1 MPRKSGKFKHWWIFV
16 LIMMGVMTLT
26 VFASSIV
33 RGQRPSPLPQDP
45 DIQVYFNHNLAQGAD
60 YQDPYRHINRPGDNL
75 EKIIIDTINQAQS
88 NVDVAV
94 QELRL
99 PLIAQALVTKQESGV
114 KVRVILENSYN
125 FTVAE
130 LVEKIQAKAKTSDQD
145 GDRAED
151 YIAFID
157 QNQDGITQTE
167 SNQRDAVQIL
177 RNGNIPVIDD
187 TEDGSK
193 GTGLMHHKFV
203 IVDGKTL
210 IVTSA
215 NFTLSDQHGDY
226 TKPETRGNANN
237 LLIIQSPELAQIFTE
252 EFNLMWG
259 DGVGG
264 QKDSLFGTKKPQRLA
279 KTLTI
284 GNSQITVKF
293 SPDKKIIPWEQTS
306 NGLIAQTL
314 QRSQQQI
321 HLLLFV
327 FSEQSISN
335 ILEER
340 HQRGT
345 DIKVLIDPGFAF
357 RNYSEGLDLL
367 GVNLKTNCQEEANNR
382 PWSNPIETVGI
393 PTLPKGDKL
402 HDKLG
407 IVDDRWVITGS
418 HNWSNGANYL
428 NDETLLVLENP
439 QINAHYQREFSN
451 LYQAAQLGLPSRI
464 KKAIAEQE
472 KECSGSAPTPHI
484 SSTTDPVSQPS
495 TGLINLN
502 TASQTELESLPGIG
516 AKLASRIILARQQQP
531 FTALADLKRV
541 EGIKESTLHK
551 LESKVTW

>member
-99 PLIAQALVTKQESGV
+99 PLIAQALVKKQESGV
-114 KVRVILENSYN
+114 KVRVILENTYN

-157 QNQDGITQTE
+157 QNQDGITPAE
-167 SNQRDAVQIL
+167 SDQRDAVQIL

-226 TKPETRGNANN
+226 TKPETRGNTNN
-237 LLIIQSPELAQIFTE
+237 LLVIQSPELAQIFTE

-321 HLLLFV
+321 YLLLFV

-340 HQRGT
+340 HQKGT
-345 DIKVLIDPGFAF
+345 EIKVLIDPGFAF

-367 GVNLKTNCQEEANNR
+367 GVNLKTNCQEEAHNR

-407 IVDDRWVITGS
+407 LVDDRWVITGS

-502 TASQTELESLPGIG
+502 TASQSELESLPGIG

-531 FTALADLKRV
+531 FTSLEDLKRV

-551 LESKVTW
+551 LEGQVTW

>member
-1 MPRKSGKFKHWWIFV
+1 
-16 LIMMGVMTLT
+16 MTLT

-33 RGQRPSPLPQDP
+33 RSQRPSPLPQDP
-45 DIQVYFNHNLAQGAD
+45 NIQVYFNHNLAQGAD
-60 YQDPYRHINRPGDNL
+60 YQDPYRHINRPGDNF

-88 NVDVAV
+88 SVDVAV

-99 PLIAQALVTKQESGV
+99 PLIAQALVKKQQSGV

-125 FTVAE
+125 STVAE
-130 LVEKIQAKAKTSDQD
+130 LVQKTQTKTSDQE

-157 QNQDGITQTE
+157 QNQDGITQAE

-177 RNGNIPVIDD
+177 RNANIPVIDD

-226 TKPETRGNANN
+226 TKPETRGNTNN
-237 LLIIQSPELAQIFTE
+237 LLVIQSPELAQVFTE

-264 QKDSLFGTKKPQRLA
+264 QKDSLFGSKKPRRLA

-284 GNSQITVKF
+284 GNTQVTVKF
-293 SPDKKIIPWEQTS
+293 SPDRKIIPWEKTS

-314 QRSQQQI
+314 KRSQQQI
-321 HLLLFV
+321 YLLLFV

-335 ILEER
+335 ALEER
-340 HQRGT
+340 HQQGT

-367 GVNLKTNCQEEANNR
+367 GVSLKTNCQEEANNR
-382 PWSNPIETVGI
+382 PWSSPIETVGI
-393 PTLPKGDKL
+393 PNLPKGDKL

-407 IVDDRWVITGS
+407 IVDNRWVITGS

-439 QINAHYQREFSN
+439 LINAHYQREFTN
-451 LYQAAQLGLPSRI
+451 LYQSAQLGLPSRI
-464 KKAIAEQE
+464 RKAIAEQE
-472 KECSGSAPTPHI
+472 KECSGSAPIPHL
-484 SSTTDPVSQPS
+484 SSTTDPVSPPS
-495 TGLINLN
+495 TSLINLN

-516 AKLASRIILARQQQP
+516 AKLASRIILARQQQS
-531 FTALADLKRV
+531 FTALEDLKRV
-541 EGIKESTLHK
+541 EGIKESTLNK
-551 LESKVTW
+551 LQGKVTW

>member
-1 MPRKSGKFKHWWIFV
+1 MPRKAGKFKHWWILV
-16 LIMMGVMTLT
+16 LLMMGVMTLT

-33 RGQRPSPLPQDP
+33 RSQRPRPLLQDP

-60 YQDPYRHINRPGDNL
+60 YQDPYRHINRPGDNF

-88 NVDVAV
+88 SVDVAV

-99 PLIAQALVTKQESGV
+99 PLIAQALVKKQESGV

-130 LVEKIQAKAKTSDQD
+130 LVQKTQTKTSDQE

-157 QNQDGITQTE
+157 QNQDGITPAE
-167 SNQRDAVQIL
+167 SDQRDAVQIL
-177 RNGNIPVIDD
+177 RNANIPLIDD

-237 LLIIQSPELAQIFTE
+237 LLVIQSSELAQIFTE

-284 GNSQITVKF
+284 GNSQVTVKF
-293 SPDKKIIPWEQTS
+293 SPDRKIIPWEQTS

-321 HLLLFV
+321 YLLLFV

-335 ILEER
+335 VLEER
-340 HQRGT
+340 HQHGT

-393 PTLPKGDKL
+393 PSLPKGDKL

-407 IVDDRWVITGS
+407 IVDDRWIITGS

-439 QINAHYQREFSN
+439 LINAHYQREFTN
-451 LYQAAQLGLPSRI
+451 LYQSAQLGLPSRI
-464 KKAIAEQE
+464 RKAIAAQE
-472 KECSGSAPTPHI
+472 KECSGSAPISNT
-484 SSTTDPVSQPS
+484 SSTPDPISHPS

-502 TASQTELESLPGIG
+502 TASQSELESLPGIG

-531 FTALADLKRV
+531 FTALEDLKRV

-551 LESKVTW
+551 LQGKVTW

>member
-1 MPRKSGKFKHWWIFV
+1 
-16 LIMMGVMTLT
+16 MMGVMTLT
-26 VFASSIV
+26 VFASSV
-33 RGQRPSPLPQDP
+33 FRSQRPSPLPQDP
-45 DIQVYFNHNLAQGAD
+45 DIQVYFNYNLAQGAD

-99 PLIAQALVTKQESGV
+99 PLIAQALVKKQESGV
-114 KVRVILENSYN
+114 KVRVILENTYN

-130 LVEKIQAKAKTSDQD
+130 LVEKIQAKAKAKTSDQD

-293 SPDKKIIPWEQTS
+293 SPNKKIIPWEQTS

-367 GVNLKTNCQEEANNR
+367 GVNLKTNCREEANNR

-393 PTLPKGDKL
+393 PSLPKGDKL

-407 IVDDRWVITGS
+407 IVDDRWIITGS

-502 TASQTELESLPGIG
+502 TASQSELESLPGIG

-531 FTALADLKRV
+531 FTSLEDLKRV

-551 LESKVTW
+551 LEGKVTW

>member
-1 MPRKSGKFKHWWIFV
+1 
-16 LIMMGVMTLT
+16 MMGVMTLT

-130 LVEKIQAKAKTSDQD
+130 LVQKTQTKTSDQE

-157 QNQDGITQTE
+157 QNQDGITPAE
-167 SNQRDAVQIL
+167 SDQRDAVQIL

-226 TKPETRGNANN
+226 TKPETRGNTNN
-237 LLIIQSPELAQIFTE
+237 LLVIQSPELAQIFTE

-264 QKDSLFGTKKPQRLA
+264 QKDSLFGSKKPQRLA

-340 HQRGT
+340 HQKGT

-367 GVNLKTNCQEEANNR
+367 GVNLKTNCREEAHNR

-428 NDETLLVLENP
+428 NDETLLVLETP

-472 KECSGSAPTPHI
+472 KECSGSAPIPHI
-484 SSTTDPVSQPS
+484 SSTPDPVSPSS

-531 FTALADLKRV
+531 FTALEDLKRV

-551 LESKVTW
+551 LEGKVTW

>member
-1 MPRKSGKFKHWWIFV
+1 
-16 LIMMGVMTLT
+16 
-26 VFASSIV
+26 
-33 RGQRPSPLPQDP
+33 
-45 DIQVYFNHNLAQGAD
+45 
-60 YQDPYRHINRPGDNL
+60 
-75 EKIIIDTINQAQS
+75 
-88 NVDVAV
+88 
-94 QELRL
+94 
-99 PLIAQALVTKQESGV
+99 
-114 KVRVILENSYN
+114 
-125 FTVAE
+125 
-130 LVEKIQAKAKTSDQD
+130 
-145 GDRAED
+145 
-151 YIAFID
+151 
-157 QNQDGITQTE
+157 
-167 SNQRDAVQIL
+167 
-177 RNGNIPVIDD
+177 
-187 TEDGSK
+187 
-193 GTGLMHHKFV
+193 MHHKFV

-226 TKPETRGNANN
+226 TKPETRGNTNN
-237 LLIIQSPELAQIFTE
+237 LLVIQSPELAQIFTE

-321 HLLLFV
+321 YLLLFV

-340 HQRGT
+340 HQKGT
-345 DIKVLIDPGFAF
+345 EIKVLIDPGFAF

-367 GVNLKTNCQEEANNR
+367 GVNLKTNCQEEAHNR

-464 KKAIAEQE
+464 KKAIAKQE
-472 KECSGSAPTPHI
+472 KECLGSAPIPNILLTP
-484 SSTTDPVSQPS
+484 DPVSHAS

-551 LESKVTW
+551 LEGKVTW

>member
-1 MPRKSGKFKHWWIFV
+1 MPRKSGKFKHWWILV
-16 LIMMGVMTLT
+16 LLMMGVMTLT

-157 QNQDGITQTE
+157 QNQDGITPAE
-167 SNQRDAVQIL
+167 SDQRDAVQIL

-226 TKPETRGNANN
+226 TKPETRGNTNN
-237 LLIIQSPELAQIFTE
+237 LLVIQSPELAQIFTE

-367 GVNLKTNCQEEANNR
+367 GVNLKTNCREEAHNR

-464 KKAIAEQE
+464 RKAIAEQE
-472 KECSGSAPTPHI
+472 KECLGSAQIPNISLTP
-484 SSTTDPVSQPS
+484 DPVSHSS

-502 TASQTELESLPGIG
+502 TASQPELESLPGIG
-516 AKLASRIILARQQQP
+516 AKLARRIILARQQQP
-531 FTALADLKRV
+531 FTALEDLKRV

-551 LESKVTW
+551 LEGKVTW

>member
-16 LIMMGVMTLT
+16 LLMMGVMTLT

-45 DIQVYFNHNLAQGAD
+45 DIQVYFNHNLAQGSD

-157 QNQDGITQTE
+157 QNQDGITPAE
-167 SNQRDAVQIL
+167 SDQRDAVQIL

-226 TKPETRGNANN
+226 TKPETRGNTNN
-237 LLIIQSPELAQIFTE
+237 LLVIQSPELAQIFTE

-284 GNSQITVKF
+284 GNSQVTVKF

-314 QRSQQQI
+314 QKSQQQI
-321 HLLLFV
+321 YLLLFV

-367 GVNLKTNCQEEANNR
+367 GVNLKTNCQEEAHNR

-393 PTLPKGDKL
+393 PSLPKGDKL

-407 IVDDRWVITGS
+407 IVDDRWVVTGS

-451 LYQAAQLGLPSRI
+451 LYQSAQLGLPSRI
-464 KKAIAEQE
+464 KKAIAKQE
-472 KECSGSAPTPHI
+472 KECLGSAQIPNISLTP
-484 SSTTDPVSQPS
+484 DPVSHSS

-502 TASQTELESLPGIG
+502 TASQPELESLPGIG

>member
-1 MPRKSGKFKHWWIFV
+1 MPRKSGKFKHWWILV
-16 LIMMGVMTLT
+16 LLMMGVMTLA
-26 VFASSIV
+26 VFAGSIF
-33 RGQRPSPLPQDP
+33 RSQRPRPLPQDP

-60 YQDPYRHINRPGDNL
+60 YQDPYRHINRPGDNF

-88 NVDVAV
+88 SVDVAV

-99 PLIAQALVTKQESGV
+99 PLIAQALVKKQELGV

-130 LVEKIQAKAKTSDQD
+130 LVQKLQTKTSDQE
-145 GDRAED
+145 GDRTED

-157 QNQDGITQTE
+157 QNQDGITQAE
-167 SNQRDAVQIL
+167 SDQRDAVQIL
-177 RNGNIPVIDD
+177 RNANIPVIDD

-237 LLIIQSPELAQIFTE
+237 LLVIESPELAQIFTE

-264 QKDSLFGTKKPQRLA
+264 QKDSLFGSKKPQRLA

-284 GNSQITVKF
+284 GNTQVTVKF
-293 SPDKKIIPWEQTS
+293 SPDRKIIPWEQTS

-321 HLLLFV
+321 YLLLFV

-335 ILEER
+335 VLEER
-340 HQRGT
+340 HQLGT
-345 DIKVLIDPGFAF
+345 DIKALIDPSFAF

-367 GVNLKTNCQEEANNR
+367 GVSLKTNCQEEANNR
-382 PWSNPIETVGI
+382 PWSSPIETVGI
-393 PTLPKGDKL
+393 ANLPKGDKL

-439 QINAHYQREFSN
+439 LINAHYQREFSN
-451 LYQAAQLGLPSRI
+451 LYQSAQLGLPSRI
-464 KKAIAEQE
+464 RKAIAEQE
-472 KECSGSAPTPHI
+472 KECSGSAPTPHL
-484 SSTTDPVSQPS
+484 SSTTDPVSPPS
-495 TGLINLN
+495 TSLINLN

-516 AKLASRIILARQQQP
+516 AKLASRIMLARQQQS
-531 FTALADLKRV
+531 FTALEDLKRV

-551 LESKVTW
+551 LEGKVTW

>member
-1 MPRKSGKFKHWWIFV
+1 MPRKAGKFKHWWILV
-16 LIMMGVMTLT
+16 LLMMGVMTLT

-33 RGQRPSPLPQDP
+33 RSQRPRPLLQDP

-60 YQDPYRHINRPGDNL
+60 YQDPYRHINRPGDNF

-88 NVDVAV
+88 SVDVAV

-99 PLIAQALVTKQESGV
+99 PLIAQALVKKQESGV

-130 LVEKIQAKAKTSDQD
+130 LVQKTQTKTSDQE

-157 QNQDGITQTE
+157 QNQDGITPAE
-167 SNQRDAVQIL
+167 SDQRDAVQIL
-177 RNGNIPVIDD
+177 RNANIPLIDD

-237 LLIIQSPELAQIFTE
+237 LLVIQSSELAQIFTE

-284 GNSQITVKF
+284 GNSQVTVKF
-293 SPDKKIIPWEQTS
+293 SPDRKIIPWEQTS

-321 HLLLFV
+321 YLLLFV

-335 ILEER
+335 VLEER
-340 HQRGT
+340 HQHGT

-393 PTLPKGDKL
+393 PSLPKGDKL

-407 IVDDRWVITGS
+407 IVDDRWIITGS

-439 QINAHYQREFSN
+439 LINAHYQREFTN
-451 LYQAAQLGLPSRI
+451 LYQSAQLGLPSRI
-464 KKAIAEQE
+464 RKAIAEQE
-472 KECSGSAPTPHI
+472 KECSGSAPISNT
-484 SSTTDPVSQPS
+484 SSTPDPISHPS

-502 TASQTELESLPGIG
+502 TASQSELESLPGIG

-531 FTALADLKRV
+531 FTALEDLKRV

-551 LESKVTW
+551 LQGKVTW

>member
-1 MPRKSGKFKHWWIFV
+1 MPRKAGKFKHWWILV
-16 LIMMGVMTLT
+16 LLMMGVMTLT

-33 RGQRPSPLPQDP
+33 RSQRPRPLLQDP

-60 YQDPYRHINRPGDNL
+60 YQDPYRHINRPGDNF

-88 NVDVAV
+88 SVDVAV

-99 PLIAQALVTKQESGV
+99 PLIAQALVKKQESGV

-130 LVEKIQAKAKTSDQD
+130 LVQKTQTKTSDQE

-157 QNQDGITQTE
+157 QNQDGITPAE
-167 SNQRDAVQIL
+167 SDQRDAVQIL
-177 RNGNIPVIDD
+177 RNANIPLIDD

-237 LLIIQSPELAQIFTE
+237 LLVIQSSELAQIFTE

-284 GNSQITVKF
+284 GNSQVTVKF
-293 SPDKKIIPWEQTS
+293 SPDRKRIPWEQTS

-321 HLLLFV
+321 YLLLFV

-335 ILEER
+335 VLEER
-340 HQRGT
+340 HQQGT

-393 PTLPKGDKL
+393 PSLPKGDKL

-407 IVDDRWVITGS
+407 IVDDRWIITGS

-439 QINAHYQREFSN
+439 LINAHYQREFTN
-451 LYQAAQLGLPSRI
+451 LYQSAQLGLPSRI
-464 KKAIAEQE
+464 RKAIAAQE
-472 KECSGSAPTPHI
+472 KECSGSAPISNT
-484 SSTTDPVSQPS
+484 SSTPDPISHPS

-516 AKLASRIILARQQQP
+516 AKLASRIMLARQQQP
-531 FTALADLKRV
+531 FTALEDLKRV

-551 LESKVTW
+551 LEGKITW